1 MLFINLKFKLN
12 KKHHK
17 KKNDN
22 SHSQI
27 TNLSPIKEDQT
38 QFSHL
43 PLLIITP
50 CDQDPLYHLDNIN
63 ISSATGGVQQLK
75 SVSNLSSLPNPKGH
89 DQGYNA
95 QPRLYGGLSRGGS
108 SIAARPP
115 PPFSTYDLVNFKVL
129 AWTLVKGVNRK
140 RAWTWL
146 TSSMVNYI
154 HHIPIL

>member
-27 TNLSPIKEDQT
+27 TNLQT

-50 CDQDPLYHLDNIN
+50 CDQDPLYHLDNVN
-63 ISSATGGVQQLK
+63 ISSATGGVQ
-75 SVSNLSSLPNPKGH
+75 
-89 DQGYNA
+89 
-95 QPRLYGGLSRGGS
+95 
-108 SIAARPP
+108 
-115 PPFSTYDLVNFKVL
+115 
-129 AWTLVKGVNRK
+129 
-140 RAWTWL
+140 
-146 TSSMVNYI
+146 
-154 HHIPIL
+154 